1 MVRMGSAVQ
10 IRFRAPFGPVVQL
23 VECRSPKPKVPGS
36 SPGGPAIMAYQDLI
50 ILCFYLI
57 SAQEKSCSF
66 ELVTAECFNR
76 FPNKFSF
83 KNYPQWPDAR
93 RLDRALRGLREEG
106 KITGDPKKG
115 FKLTKDGL
123 KRAQEISKYFRQEKL
138 F

>member
-10 IRFRAPFGPVVQL
+10 IRFRAPFRPVVQL

-36 SPGGPAIMAYQDLI
+36 SPGGPAMMTYQDLI
-50 ILCFYLI
+50 ILCFHLI
-57 SAQEKSCSF
+57 PAQEKSCSF
-66 ELVTAECFNR
+66 ELLTAECFSR
-76 FPNKFSF
+76 FPNKFSL
-83 KNYPQWPDAR
+83 KNYPQWPDTR

-106 KITGDPKKG
+106 KITGDPRRG
-115 FKLTKDGL
+115 FKLTKRGL